1 MKEIPLEPDGNFAHV
16 RGIRLRYVDWGDN
29 GPPLLMLHG
38 DMRTSRSWD
47 AVAGDL
53 RSEFHVI
60 GLDARGHGDSD
71 WMPRGYRYDD
81 RVEDLAAFCE
91 SLELSDATGVGH
103 STGGVVMAL
112 HAARYPGVLSRLALL
127 EPMVVVD
134 EAFQRMV
141 ASRAQQPRRTW
152 TSRRELHDYLKRH
165 ERAGR
170 WREDVIRDV
179 VEHEAREL
187 PDGSIDM
194 KWASETFNWEDKD
207 GDHLD
212 LKPILRSLGLP
223 ILFVVGEE
231 RQRSFEDVRPIAA
244 DTAGFQMVVIRGTS
258 HNMHMERPDAVSWA
272 IKAFVSGDGLP
283 ASI

>member
-1 MKEIPLEPDGNFAHV
+1 MRLEPAENFTHI

-29 GPPLLMLHG
+29 GPLLLMLHG

-47 AVAGDL
+47 AVARGL
-53 RSEFHVI
+53 CSEFQVVA
-60 GLDARGHGDSD
+60 LDARGHGDSD
-71 WMPRGYRYDD
+71 WTPRGYRYED

-91 SLELSDATGVGH
+91 SLRLRNAIGVGH

-112 HAARYPGVLSRLALL
+112 HAARYPGVLSRLVLL
-127 EPMVVVD
+127 EPMLLVD

-141 ASRAQQPRRTW
+141 ASRARQPRRTW
-152 TSRRELHDYLKRH
+152 ASRKELYDYLKRH

-194 KWASETFNWEDKD
+194 KWASESFNWEDKD
-207 GDHLD
+207 GDHVD

-223 ILFVVGEE
+223 ILFIVGEE

-244 DTAGFQMVVIRGTS
+244 ETARFQMVTVRGTS
-258 HNMHMERPDAVSWA
+258 HNMYMERPDAVSWA
-272 IKAFVSGDGLP
+272 IKAFAGGMKLP
-283 ASI
+283 EVI